1 MENEPK
7 VIIFEFDMVTNVAT
21 LMRLG
26 DASVIN
32 GIAGQYEHIL
42 SLVGLTCVVVELDK
56 FNLSIDEQKTICD
69 YVLEHTLNKNV
80 DHLVVGVVNEDEN
93 LANSAIQS
101 MLK

>member
-7 VIIFEFDMVTNVAT
+7 VIIFEFDMTTNVAT

-26 DASVIN
+26 DASVMD
-32 GIAGQYEHIL
+32 GIVEYYAHTL
-42 SLVGLTCVVVELDK
+42 SLIGLTCVIVDLGE
-56 FNLSIDEQKTICD
+56 FNLSTDEQKTICD

-80 DHLVVGVVNEDEN
+80 DNLALSVVNEDEN

>member
-1 MENEPK
+1 MGNEPK
-7 VIIFEFDMVTNVAT
+7 VIIFEFDMVTTEAT

-32 GIAGQYEHIL
+32 GIAEYYAHIL
-42 SLVGLTCVVVELDK
+42 SLVGLTCVIVDLGE
-56 FNLSIDEQKTICD
+56 FNLSTDEQKTICD

-80 DHLVVGVVNEDEN
+80 DNLALSVVNEDEN

-101 MLK
+101 ILK